1 MALSAVSINGTNT
14 LTTYG
19 LFLCADLKIGEPRLK
34 ENRVDIPGGNGS
46 LNMSYSPQGM
56 PVYYDREISFTLAKA
71 MTEAARDSAVSTL
84 RNLWHGKEVDLIL
97 PNDAAHYW
105 HGVLAIGDVSGYNKG
120 LIPVKMTAAPFK
132 LKNALTTVTQTGAG
146 TVTLT
151 NERMPAVPTVT
162 STGAATLA
170 WSGYSVSIAAGE
182 QTIPQLVLPQ
192 GDTEITITGSAT
204 VTFSWREG
212 SL

>member
-1 MALSAVSINGTNT
+1 MSLSGIMIGSTNT
-14 LTTYG
+14 LSTYG
-19 LFLCADLKIGEPRLK
+19 LFLCADLKIGEPKLK

-46 LNMSYSPQGM
+46 LNMSYSPQGG
-56 PVYYDREISFTLAKA
+56 PVYYDREISFTLAKV
-71 MTEAARDSAVSTL
+71 MDEASRDSLVSTL

-97 PNDAAHYW
+97 PNDATHYW
-105 HGVLAIGDVSGYNKG
+105 HGILTIGDVSGYNKG
-120 LIPVKMTAAPFK
+120 LIPVKMIAQPFK
-132 LKNALTTVTQTGAG
+132 LKKTLTTVSKTGAG
-146 TVTLT
+146 TVTLS

-170 WSGYSVSIAAGE
+170 WSGYSVAIEQGE
-182 QTIPQLVLPQ
+182 QVIPQLVLPQ
-192 GDTEITITGSAT
+192 GDTVVTITGSAT